1 MALIYIV
8 YNKSNKKSPIEK
20 VTVSSIEKMVC
31 REGSSKG
38 TVGSLEKMVC
48 REGSSKG
55 TVGSLEKIDLLF
67 SQQTISISNNPTSN
81 LITSNNKDELH

>member
-38 TVGSLEKMVC
+38 TVGSLEK
-48 REGSSKG
+48 
-55 TVGSLEKIDLLF
+55 IDLLF
-67 SQQTISISNNPTSN
+67 SQ
-81 LITSNNKDELH
+81 

>member
-8 YNKSNKKSPIEK
+8 CILYSIKRIPLEK
-20 VTVSSIEKMVC
+20 VTVSSLEKMVC

-67 SQQTISISNNPTSN
+67 SQ
-81 LITSNNKDELH
+81 